1 MKVCF
6 PVKSNEGMSSIHY
19 NHFGSAPEFVICDLE
34 TNDVKAIGNGDLGHE
49 HGKCQPIKALS
60 GEVVDAVV
68 VGGIGKGAIVKLNSM
83 GIKVYQSIEGTIEE
97 NVNSLKNGEL
107 KEFDSNHTCNHDGCS
122 HHNH

>member
-6 PVKSNEGMSSIHY
+6 PVKSNEGMNSIPY

-34 TNDVKAIGNGDLGHE
+34 SNDVKTIGNGDLGHE

-83 GIKVYQSIEGTIEE
+83 GIKVYQAIEGNIEE
-97 NVNSLKNGEL
+97 NINSLKSGEL
-107 KEFDSNHTCNHDGCS
+107 KEFDSSHTCNHDGCS
-122 HHNH
+122 HHHH

>member
-6 PVKSNEGMSSIHY
+6 PVKSNEGMSSIPY
-19 NHFGSAPEFVICDLE
+19 NHFGSAPEFVIFDLE
-34 TNDVKAIGNGDLGHE
+34 SNDVKTIGNGDLGHE

-83 GIKVYQSIEGTIEE
+83 GIKVYQAIEGNIEE
-97 NVNSLKNGEL
+97 NINFLKSGEL

-122 HHNH
+122 HHHH

>member
-6 PVKSNEGMSSIHY
+6 PVKSNEGMSSIPY
-19 NHFGSAPEFVICDLE
+19 NHFGSAPECIICDLE
-34 TNDVKAIGNGDLGHE
+34 SNDVKAIGNGDLGHE